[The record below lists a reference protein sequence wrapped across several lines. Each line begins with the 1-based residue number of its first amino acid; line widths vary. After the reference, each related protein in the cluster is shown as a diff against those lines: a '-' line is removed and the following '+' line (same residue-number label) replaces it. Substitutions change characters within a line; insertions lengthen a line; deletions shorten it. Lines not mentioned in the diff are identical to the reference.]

1 MAERRFPLLLGALA
15 IAVVMTSLLLPGPV
29 AAQPVNPPAALLSLR
44 SQTTWWVPG
53 EPFSVGLSAQA
64 ERPDELVVSATIHRS
79 VGSRTEFAQAVQGR
93 LGRRPLEEV
102 PSVALAELPLDESG
116 NRAFSFTPSLS
127 SEGVYPVRLELRSA
141 AGGAPLDSLV
151 TFLLNTVAPTVG
163 RRLAVA
169 TVVPVHAPPAV
180 QPDGQVAID
189 DERAEE
195 LAGLARSVDSHPD
208 VGLTLAATADSV
220 EALRVSPREQDRA
233 TVESFVRALRL
244 RQLLAGT
251 YVPTN
256 LTAMLEAGL
265 EGEVA
270 AQLNAGT
277 DALRRIF
284 GVNPTL
290 TTRLVDER
298 LSDAALAALQDQGV
312 ERLVIPEGLLE
323 PVVRNTTLAET
334 FDLAPRAGP
343 SSGTGPRLRTAMADG
358 GFAAHF
364 GSRSPV
370 LGAHT
375 LLADLTVVY
384 LDSPGAPRG
393 VVVSPGRGWEPSG
406 QFADVLLSG
415 LASSPVL
422 EGVTLDGLFAGAP
435 VAAAQAGPGGRP
447 GRMSGAD
454 RNLVRRI
461 APAPGGTPAAT
472 LPGAELRSARRRLEA
487 FASALE
493 PDNPVLSRIDLTL
506 LAAES
511 ADLRSRARTQYLES
525 AGEQI
530 DAELAGLAM
539 PQNRS
544 ITLTAREGE
553 IPITITSTLGY
564 PVRAVLRVESDTLD
578 FPQGAAQELSLV
590 RRNTTLPIM
599 VRAQASGSFPLRV
612 SLQSPSGNLLL
623 ASSRFT
629 VRSTA
634 VSGVGTALSVG
645 AVLFLL
651 VWWGNH
657 LRIRRSRRLVPA

>member
-1 MAERRFPLLLGALA
+1 MVLA
-15 IAVVMTSLLLPGPV
+15 ALLLPPGLV
-29 AAQPVNPPAALLSLR
+29 AAQVSPPAALLSLR

-53 EPFSVGLSAQA
+53 TPFSVGLAAQA
-64 ERPDELVVSATIHRS
+64 ERPDELVVAATIHRS

-102 PSVALAELPLDESG
+102 PSVALAELPLDDSG
-116 NRAFSFTPSLS
+116 NRTFSFTPSLS
-127 SEGVYPVRLELRSA
+127 SEGVYPVRLELRP
-141 AGGAPLDSLV
+141 AGGGAALDSLV

-180 QPDGQVAID
+180 QPDGRVAID

-233 TVESFVRALRL
+233 TVESFVRGLRL

-277 DALRRIF
+277 DALRRVF

-298 LSDAALAALQDQGV
+298 LSDTALAALRDQAV
-312 ERLVIPEGLLE
+312 ERLVVPEGLLE
-323 PVVRNTTLAET
+323 PVTRNTTLAET
-334 FDLAPRAGP
+334 FDLAPRAGSP
-343 SSGTGPRLRTAMADG
+343 SATGPRLRTAMADG

-364 GSRSPV
+364 ASRSPV

-375 LLADLTVVY
+375 LLADLAVVY

-406 QFADVLLSG
+406 EFADILLGG

-422 EGVTLDGLFAGAP
+422 EGVTLDGLFTATP

-447 GRMSGAD
+447 GRTAGAD

-461 APAPGGTPAAT
+461 APAPGSPAAT
-472 LPGAELRSARRRLEA
+472 LPGAEVRSARRRLEA

-506 LAAES
+506 LAAQS
-511 ADLRSRARTQYLES
+511 ADLRSRVRTQYLEG
-525 AGEQI
+525 AGQQI
-530 DAELAGLAM
+530 DAELAGLEM

-578 FPQGAAQELSLV
+578 FPQGASQELSLV

-612 SLQSPSGNLLL
+612 HLHSPSGNMLL

-645 AVLFLL
+645 AALFLL